1 MRNDSLVE
9 KAIVVELE
17 LNHDL
22 QSWLVIMVALISLSN
37 LSTGFRR
44 DSGLVT

>member
-22 QSWLVIMVALISLSN
+22 QSSLVIMVALISLSN
-37 LSTGFRR
+37 PSTGFRR
-44 DSGLVT
+44 VSGLVT